1 MDPSLRKCQELDRR
15 PQEVNNHFPKIT
27 KRPDEFR
34 FIGSFFTPKTN
45 VNKVKMDSA
54 DKKPLAFGEKP
65 IFSNQISESAN
76 KDNPI
81 PF

>member
-1 MDPSLRKCQELDRR
+1 MDPSLRECQELDSR

-27 KRPDEFR
+27 KRPDEFASS
-34 FIGSFFTPKTN
+34 GLFFTPKIS
-45 VNKVKMDSA
+45 VNKVKMDSV

-76 KDNPI
+76 KVNPI

>member
-1 MDPSLRKCQELDRR
+1 MNLLHR
-15 PQEVNNHFPKIT
+15 VF
-27 KRPDEFR
+27 
-34 FIGSFFTPKTN
+34 FFTPKIS
-45 VNKVKMDSA
+45 VNKVKMDSV
-54 DKKPLAFGEKP
+54 DKKPLAFCEKP

>member
-1 MDPSLRKCQELDRR
+1 MKQ
-15 PQEVNNHFPKIT
+15 
-27 KRPDEFR
+27 

-45 VNKVKMDSA
+45 VNKVKMDSV

>member
-1 MDPSLRKCQELDRR
+1 M
-15 PQEVNNHFPKIT
+15 
-27 KRPDEFR
+27 KRIHR
-34 FIGSFFTPKTN
+34 AFFTPKTN

>member
-27 KRPDEFR
+27 KSPMNSLHRA
-34 FIGSFFTPKTN
+34 FFTPKIS
-45 VNKVKMDSA
+45 VNKVKMDSV

>member
-1 MDPSLRKCQELDRR
+1 MKQ
-15 PQEVNNHFPKIT
+15 
-27 KRPDEFR
+27 

-76 KDNPI
+76 KVNPI

>member
-1 MDPSLRKCQELDRR
+1 MKQ
-15 PQEVNNHFPKIT
+15 
-27 KRPDEFR
+27 

-54 DKKPLAFGEKP
+54 DKKPLDFGEKP
-65 IFSNQISESAN
+65 IFRNQISESAN
-76 KDNPI
+76 KENPI

>member
-1 MDPSLRKCQELDRR
+1 MDPSLRECQELDRR

-34 FIGSFFTPKTN
+34 FIGSFFSKKNN
-45 VNKVKMDSA
+45 VNKVKMDSV

>member
-1 MDPSLRKCQELDRR
+1 MDPSLRECQELDSR
-15 PQEVNNHFPKIT
+15 PQEVNKHFPKIT

-34 FIGSFFTPKTN
+34 FIGSFFFTQKIS

-65 IFSNQISESAN
+65 IFSNQIIR
-76 KDNPI
+76 KRK
-81 PF
+81 

>member
-1 MDPSLRKCQELDRR
+1 MNLLHR
-15 PQEVNNHFPKIT
+15 VF
-27 KRPDEFR
+27 
-34 FIGSFFTPKTN
+34 FFTPKIR

>member
-1 MDPSLRKCQELDRR
+1 MNFASSGL
-15 PQEVNNHFPKIT
+15 
-27 KRPDEFR
+27 
-34 FIGSFFTPKTN
+34 FFTPKTN
-45 VNKVKMDSA
+45 VNKVKMDSV

-76 KDNPI
+76 KVNPI